1 MISSGRGNYR
11 YCLIAILAVTYMFI
25 YLQRTNVSMLLV
37 DTRFLEEVN
46 LLGQTARQGLLMT
59 VFLLAYSLSN
69 ILMIP
74 VISRLGPR
82 RSLILGI
89 VMGSLILMFGGWAAS
104 FAAII
109 AVRILLGIAHGIQYP
124 NFSVLVKNWF
134 PPWERGTANAIYSMG
149 GTFAPALAVP
159 LFGWLISSW
168 GWEYSFF
175 VPAALGLVCVIP
187 LLLGWITSR
196 PDDNPSISAGEVAYI
211 KSHQPVLPAAEDNNQ
226 KGKGTSQIWH
236 NPAFWLL
243 CIAYAAFMCSWW
255 GLLTWIPQYLVQA
268 RNFDMSGMTSYVTI
282 TYLVAMGSC
291 FIGGRLVDR
300 VQHKSIVGFVALSS
314 VALATF
320 GISALPSSRGA
331 VICIIL
337 AVGINEFVFPAA
349 WAILQAITPDR
360 LMAASSGMI
369 SGTANLF
376 SSMTPFIIGFLIQIT
391 GSYASGL
398 MFLVVMSVLGALS
411 CLTLLRQGH

>member
-1 MISSGRGNYR
+1 MIGSGRGKYR
-11 YCLIAILAVTYMFI
+11 YLLIAILAITYMLI

-37 DTRFLEEVN
+37 DTRFLEEMN

-69 ILMIP
+69 MLMIP
-74 VISRLGPR
+74 IISRLGPR

-104 FAAII
+104 FAAVI
-109 AVRILLGIAHGIQYP
+109 AVRILLGIAQGIQYP

-134 PPWERGTANAIYSMG
+134 PPQERGTANAVYSMG
-149 GTFAPALAVP
+149 GTLAAALSVP

-175 VPAALGLVCVIP
+175 VPAALGLACIIP
-187 LLLGWITSR
+187 LLLGWITNR
-196 PDDNPSISAGEVAYI
+196 PEDNPFISAGEVASI
-211 KSHQPVLPAAEDNNQ
+211 KTNQPGWPTPQNNG
-226 KGKGTSQIWH
+226 KKKGTSQIWD
-236 NPAFWLL
+236 NSTFWLL
-243 CIAYAAFMCSWW
+243 CIAYTAFMCNWW

-268 RNFDMSGMTSYVTI
+268 RNLDMSGMTSYVTI
-282 TYLVAMGSC
+282 TYIVAMGSC

-300 VQHKSIVGFVALSS
+300 VQRKSLVGFGALAS

-320 GISALPSSRGA
+320 GISSLPSSTGA
-331 VICIIL
+331 IICIIL

-360 LMAASSGMI
+360 FMAACAGVI
-369 SGTANLF
+369 SGTSNLF
-376 SSMTPFIIGFLIQIT
+376 SAMTPFIIGFLIQIT

-398 MFLVVMSVLGALS
+398 MFLVGMSALGALS
-411 CLTLLRQGH
+411 CLVLLRRDH